1 MNRIS
6 TREEMQKFQAKMMNG
21 MYNSLDEFVERI
33 NAYQGTDIDDYHK
46 AFRNL
51 ARQMRVYQDG
61 ILESFRELHHDLYK
75 GDDEAQSVK

>member
-33 NAYQGTDIDDYHK
+33 NSHQGTDIDDYHK

-61 ILESFRELHHDLYK
+61 ILESFRELHHDLYN
-75 GDDEAQSVK
+75 GDDEAHNES